1 MEKGV
6 LHGNIDKNRKGGNKN
21 QSGYTLVELI
31 VVICIVLILAG
42 GAVFGVMTWIRWSQF
57 KEQNEYAKTLFS
69 AAQNQLTEYSENGRL
84 DKFRRVLASDG
95 GYKNKVNVKDLFYSE
110 EEGSEAY
117 EKRLDLLWP
126 ASAGKTDKEKYRGE
140 ICYLKG
146 NGETY
151 KQYQEYK
158 AGKGEKPDEEI
169 LALYDMLL
177 PYVYD
182 SSILNAAVCVEFT
195 PEEGQVFS
203 VLYSNQN
210 DDFEYNSSNHA
221 KRGTVDITNRETSVR
236 KERMVGYYGVDSLA
250 VATTPKA
257 EQPSI
262 KKVKLNNE
270 GTLNLS
276 FMVTNKDGNAVT
288 NMDYTILVLDKD
300 TDNDKETQRLKI
312 VLDGRK
318 LTKKENTTEPIICS
332 VTRYDTDGKEW
343 TTSDYPMLAWLEN
356 ENTVRLILDA
366 ADLSAATY
374 YYNELYGSY
383 QDNPKTTPILDNL
396 KNTYSFHRFCVDTE
410 NILCK
415 VKGVGKDYKPTAV
428 RKSNVSHT
436 YFGEYTKKSSSGTDK
451 VTYTLKNARH
461 LYNVRYVEDFTP
473 KKAVSGAADRE
484 WTYQLAE
491 NINWQK
497 FIKDGYL
504 YDTDNIYKKKDWNS
518 LTAQVAPVKDTATP
532 FPSVGNLKSTS
543 VLEGADEKTN
553 TISGLIIKEDANSS
567 TAVYGTEINNGKD
580 GKSTIQYI
588 KNGPAGLF
596 VKNEG
601 KITNMV
607 LDQISVEGSASV
619 GAFCG
624 ENKGTLVDLTVAN
637 SDAKNMPSTVVGKT
651 DVGGIAGK
659 DTGSLQMQYKNL
671 VNRASVRGVTYVG
684 GIIGQ
689 LKVEK
694 DDKTALIE
702 WCKNYG
708 AVEAAPVNLEKNQD
722 KKKMQEMLSQAKYIG
737 GIVGLC
743 SNKTN
748 KADNLQVSNCV
759 SSPQYLQEDM
769 EELFAAD
776 EKLLEKLNG
785 VYVGGIAGY
794 NENSKIINCN
804 TEQEKN
810 KEGYIFGYQYVGG
823 IVGFNE
829 SLAEANLDGKDESN
843 RGEKNTN
850 EANVIGCDYVGGIC
864 GINAARSG
872 EDNEFHVANPDYTRN
887 EEKIVANWINEG
899 IVAGYGNYVGG
910 ITGLNTGIV
919 ENCSSEVA
927 ADDTARNIT
936 DAASLKGD
944 YVGGI
949 AGYNNGKITSGTV
962 SDYLNTTIR
971 MVCYITG
978 RNYVGGIVGYNDVD
992 ASVENYEL
1000 EGGFIKGTGV
1010 FVGGYAGFNSS
1021 VELLR
1026 NNTLKSN
1033 PNEVTGGYCVSGTIG
1048 GNIISTDDR
1057 ISTEFTTDN
1066 FLGKVYATAFT
1077 GGFIGYNRIL
1087 PDLDVDAKSFI
1098 TNLSSLIT
1106 EAVSEEK
1113 SLSENVKYIDDSD
1126 YDPEGNK
1133 SEGTLTIK
1141 GIQEHET
1148 EQSMRFGSLT
1158 GDIYVGGVIGYN
1170 SPYTSLTIKNVV
1182 NKTPITAL
1190 SAIENDKESQNED
1203 QYGFLYSYAG
1213 GVIGRSGIWVEI
1225 DNCRNM
1231 DVGDVVTQGTYLG
1244 GICEVNEG
1252 LIKNCSVSSIGTAGR
1267 SYVGGITGFNKG
1279 EIKNCSFTNKTI
1291 TGNDYVGGIAAQN
1304 YGTISGTWLF
1314 GGIVN
1319 ASGSYVGGIAGANSA
1334 EGSIILIQDGD
1345 SVSDTSMATANAEI
1359 KAGGTYVGGITGYN
1373 AGQIQNK
1380 RNVNDSEDFEFFTFT
1395 GSIIGDKMAGGF
1407 VGESVSENQVIQ
1419 NVKNA
1424 AIVVAGNGNA
1434 GGIVGITSGGIDN
1447 CWNAGNISAASE
1459 GDAGGIVSVNYSDI
1473 KNCSNTGTVSAAN
1486 GMCGGITGENSGI
1499 IEDSFVLAGNETL
1512 IFEGMKCA
1520 GGISGINKGTISA
1533 CKITGN
1539 QGMPVIISNTVNSK
1553 VSDVGAVTGINYG
1566 NILLTE
1572 DAVVLCEV
1580 KTYTSGSSIGG
1591 IAGSNLGTIANSG
1604 IKDIESNSAVVR
1616 DTKIGFAG
1624 TNANYANIGGAA
1636 GVNDGSINRCNISA
1650 DITGDLGTTDTGYG
1664 GIAGVN
1670 NSSISKCAYS
1680 GNLLTNG
1687 SADNIVNLG
1696 GIAGRNNAG
1705 GSISNSYIGFRDNT
1719 LIETDKDA
1727 KKSGVGYAGGI
1738 GRLKYK
1744 GITMSDCANYG
1755 NIMSN
1760 GTAAAGIIATFY
1772 QTDKGA
1778 AVVFDSCKNYG
1789 NISSGNNAGGIVG
1802 YAHKEASGIK
1812 GTYTDCL
1819 NEGCITGSPAGGILG
1834 DGQNQKGSFYR
1845 CRNYGNNGNTNTKM
1859 AGIVNGSYTTMVDCV
1874 SIGNSKNVANAS
1886 GGNIV
1891 DSYYLGT
1898 DTLNPPTTEDEIVY
1912 ISGVSPSAISGYPSD
1927 NLWKEMN
1934 DSAEGQRRFKYNRND
1949 GNLTL
1954 DFYKGYRITN
1964 FGIYWANDEKNKN
1977 LIRQYKFK
1985 ISCNNSAYYL
1995 NQEGKWVS
2003 DKNSGCEFISY
2014 GQNTPNASYW
2024 SINLDGENLIKN
2036 ITFEFSSVVDGTIEN
2051 GVFKTDNTSKN
2062 YVCVYGVSASQG
2074 DTEKN
2079 GFTSTADD
2087 YLKSRKEYAEAKT
2100 VLETCQKE
2108 EQDAKDK
2115 LSEMQEYLYDWTIK
2129 AKTLDGKEVNTANE
2143 KFVFDNLKEGGKDQ
2157 KRERYTIDNRKGG
2170 VIGNGFLIKLS
2181 APESG
2186 AEKISSLKILWGG
2199 SSNIK
2204 EEYNDNKA
2212 EVRQYS
2218 YKVKINYKDGTSS
2231 GDLDSDKDRTSSG
2244 DFYDIAKEE
2253 DLSGILNIEKE
2264 VSSIDIMISKV
2275 TGNSGQRGFA
2285 CLWYIAI
2292 GNPDFPGEE
2301 AYKEAIADYEAKVTA
2316 TQEAQARYAQAS
2328 DDFEKSLIFTGSIKN
2343 AGLCGKN
2350 TETEDSEKTD
2360 SIWGYKAV
2368 VTRENETFEITG
2380 NEAISE
2386 SPFKITGLRLDPS
2399 SGWKDTTSDK
2409 LGSRY
2414 KVYKEVDPKIRE
2426 YYRIKTPENPDS
2438 IKNISIDNSGGELNI
2453 TWTHTG
2459 TKYYADQIVY
2469 KVTDE
2474 SGKAIVNTFAKPE
2487 EISYGIEK
2495 KIIKTPD
2502 EWVGCK
2508 IDVYIRSIGSS
2519 YVEQD
2524 YSAEQYGPEPGKE
2537 VQRGTSAWAGS
2548 SRELLMPQAAPKI
2561 HLELGAYDV
2570 NGNADGDE
2578 FVAVL
2583 ENKDD
2588 YKDDKATKIQLTILN
2603 KNITI
2608 DTERGISEGLDISS
2622 NGNQVITSYAEAV
2635 PGKYEKSTSVSVQSA
2650 IYGSEALKN
2659 NDYVKTIFHDF
2670 YGDRPGNLYN
2680 QVMMEKIGD
2689 VTELYMNS
2697 ELLVNAPFDLENGE
2711 IFHCNLTLASGNS
2724 HVASNGVEM
2733 TSKLNHLPDNLL
2745 DYDSITV
2752 RTYPWRSQS
2761 DVCWYGHQVAENIT
2775 EEELLRYIKDRNSED
2790 ESLWLRDTSRN
2801 NESVFGEDGL
2811 ANGYI
2816 LRRDT
2821 DGKYEI
2827 IYSSIL
2833 AYGDEQHYLKQVDQ
2847 KKYTVDQNACKVTA
2861 ESYSRDI
2868 QPKPVIENI
2877 IPLQED
2883 GVNYVFTWDVG
2894 IGEQDAVYD
2903 ITLKG
2908 YTSKED
2914 KTGVLLGTST
2924 VDKNTPGSYQES
2936 EKSWS
2941 VSFEDKER
2949 TWNYPRVSIS
2959 IVRAGTANAVSG
2971 STIKFPSGSE
2981 MEFAVPLRLSQI
2993 SKPVLQLHTK
3003 EEGTEKNSLLYDTV
3017 WNAVPKEERPH
3028 TAAYEVCVQRAEGDE
3043 GAVSSYTEKAGLDA
3057 ALETAGKLYGKKPE
3071 VDVTEGEQEKV
3082 YSWAENVDGNKVEK
3096 TMALIWT
3103 TEGTYT
3109 LTKNLTEIWTFAS
3122 DDEMRDS
3129 DTWSRILDL
3138 NDYERGEM
3146 ITVSVRAC
3154 ADETTT
3160 EYRDGIDGV
3169 AREIT
3174 LPNRLT
3180 VPDTANL
3187 TASPEYMPHED
3198 GVRDT
3203 FVTLQEFIRDGV
3215 TLSMSDTGENYY
3227 RGKYQ
3232 IAAAV
3237 FDEREADD
3245 VSVMPAG
3252 DAPSEEDAGGYW
3264 NSGAV
3269 ATLKGKAAETAMT
3282 GDFADSTYTLENID
3296 PAYAGKWLKIALR
3309 SVSDSNISSWWSD
3322 EDDTTEN
3329 TVNYQWI
3336 RIPRIRVEEPKIT
3349 EGAASV
3355 YYDLTSGNCTLESV
3369 PEYVPAVQT
3378 ELDFKLQSYS
3388 DGYRIQRIRKAKESN
3403 TDELNAY
3410 RYDADWIYLED
3421 DNNGGY
3427 NIFCST
3433 SADTPLDIQSD
3444 GEEPVCRED
3453 ETAVF
3458 VQNIQAGDTAVLPV
3472 KEETVQNILDNP
3484 VSTQMILSW
3493 MPKEEEKEAYFRLI
3507 LPDAETIMDY
3517 ADEANLFTSQASV
3530 QAVILGD
3537 DPEQERLA
3545 GYESSEISSW
3555 YRYKPTQIEQ
3565 ATAVTTL
3572 YDYSDAVEVQSGV
3585 SIEAS
3590 VWKDTA
3596 YKLTEKTADGYSIYQ
3611 VKILDSDQERVLD
3624 LRNLSAYY
3632 DISSETNILALKDA
3646 VYAQYAGK
3654 WISFREARVT
3664 EANGGNIS
3672 RWSDWTVPIVLP
3684 KLIVESPEVTETTA
3698 QAEYILHRTQGDDVP
3713 KQFDARQYSWL
3724 CERGIHDKIEGY
3736 QIQIGQGEDSFYAEI
3751 KRDEDN
3757 IWYYTSPAG
3766 EQIAVTDTLTLLQT
3780 ESTVQE
3786 GAETYTLSAEVI
3798 LNLTQTENG
3807 WQFTVTVPVQEIS
3820 VKEENNRLSFTFDC
3834 NMILDPIPVND
3845 NYETN

>member
-1 MEKGV
+1 M
-6 LHGNIDKNRKGGNKN
+6 
-21 QSGYTLVELI
+21 
-31 VVICIVLILAG
+31 
-42 GAVFGVMTWIRWSQF
+42 
-57 KEQNEYAKTLFS
+57 
-69 AAQNQLTEYSENGRL
+69 
-84 DKFRRVLASDG
+84 
-95 GYKNKVNVKDLFYSE
+95 
-110 EEGSEAY
+110 
-117 EKRLDLLWP
+117 
-126 ASAGKTDKEKYRGE
+126 
-140 ICYLKG
+140 
-146 NGETY
+146 
-151 KQYQEYK
+151 
-158 AGKGEKPDEEI
+158 
-169 LALYDMLL
+169 
-177 PYVYD
+177 
-182 SSILNAAVCVEFT
+182 
-195 PEEGQVFS
+195 
-203 VLYSNQN
+203 
-210 DDFEYNSSNHA
+210 
-221 KRGTVDITNRETSVR
+221 
-236 KERMVGYYGVDSLA
+236 
-250 VATTPKA
+250 
-257 EQPSI
+257 
-262 KKVKLNNE
+262 
-270 GTLNLS
+270 
-276 FMVTNKDGNAVT
+276 
-288 NMDYTILVLDKD
+288 
-300 TDNDKETQRLKI
+300 
-312 VLDGRK
+312 
-318 LTKKENTTEPIICS
+318 
-332 VTRYDTDGKEW
+332 
-343 TTSDYPMLAWLEN
+343 
-356 ENTVRLILDA
+356 
-366 ADLSAATY
+366 
-374 YYNELYGSY
+374 
-383 QDNPKTTPILDNL
+383 
-396 KNTYSFHRFCVDTE
+396 
-410 NILCK
+410 
-415 VKGVGKDYKPTAV
+415 
-428 RKSNVSHT
+428 
-436 YFGEYTKKSSSGTDK
+436 
-451 VTYTLKNARH
+451 
-461 LYNVRYVEDFTP
+461 
-473 KKAVSGAADRE
+473 
-484 WTYQLAE
+484 
-491 NINWQK
+491 
-497 FIKDGYL
+497 
-504 YDTDNIYKKKDWNS
+504 
-518 LTAQVAPVKDTATP
+518 
-532 FPSVGNLKSTS
+532 
-543 VLEGADEKTN
+543 
-553 TISGLIIKEDANSS
+553 
-567 TAVYGTEINNGKD
+567 
-580 GKSTIQYI
+580 
-588 KNGPAGLF
+588 
-596 VKNEG
+596 
-601 KITNMV
+601 
-607 LDQISVEGSASV
+607 
-619 GAFCG
+619 
-624 ENKGTLVDLTVAN
+624 
-637 SDAKNMPSTVVGKT
+637 
-651 DVGGIAGK
+651 
-659 DTGSLQMQYKNL
+659 
-671 VNRASVRGVTYVG
+671 
-684 GIIGQ
+684 
-689 LKVEK
+689 
-694 DDKTALIE
+694 
-702 WCKNYG
+702 
-708 AVEAAPVNLEKNQD
+708 
-722 KKKMQEMLSQAKYIG
+722 
-737 GIVGLC
+737 
-743 SNKTN
+743 
-748 KADNLQVSNCV
+748 
-759 SSPQYLQEDM
+759 
-769 EELFAAD
+769 
-776 EKLLEKLNG
+776 
-785 VYVGGIAGY
+785 
-794 NENSKIINCN
+794 
-804 TEQEKN
+804 
-810 KEGYIFGYQYVGG
+810 
-823 IVGFNE
+823 
-829 SLAEANLDGKDESN
+829 
-843 RGEKNTN
+843 
-850 EANVIGCDYVGGIC
+850 
-864 GINAARSG
+864 
-872 EDNEFHVANPDYTRN
+872 
-887 EEKIVANWINEG
+887 
-899 IVAGYGNYVGG
+899 
-910 ITGLNTGIV
+910 
-919 ENCSSEVA
+919 
-927 ADDTARNIT
+927 
-936 DAASLKGD
+936 
-944 YVGGI
+944 
-949 AGYNNGKITSGTV
+949 
-962 SDYLNTTIR
+962 
-971 MVCYITG
+971 
-978 RNYVGGIVGYNDVD
+978 
-992 ASVENYEL
+992 
-1000 EGGFIKGTGV
+1000 
-1010 FVGGYAGFNSS
+1010 
-1021 VELLR
+1021 
-1026 NNTLKSN
+1026 
-1033 PNEVTGGYCVSGTIG
+1033 
-1048 GNIISTDDR
+1048 
-1057 ISTEFTTDN
+1057 
-1066 FLGKVYATAFT
+1066 
-1077 GGFIGYNRIL
+1077 
-1087 PDLDVDAKSFI
+1087 
-1098 TNLSSLIT
+1098 
-1106 EAVSEEK
+1106 
-1113 SLSENVKYIDDSD
+1113 
-1126 YDPEGNK
+1126 
-1133 SEGTLTIK
+1133 
-1141 GIQEHET
+1141 
-1148 EQSMRFGSLT
+1148 
-1158 GDIYVGGVIGYN
+1158 
-1170 SPYTSLTIKNVV
+1170 
-1182 NKTPITAL
+1182 
-1190 SAIENDKESQNED
+1190 
-1203 QYGFLYSYAG
+1203 
-1213 GVIGRSGIWVEI
+1213 
-1225 DNCRNM
+1225 
-1231 DVGDVVTQGTYLG
+1231 
-1244 GICEVNEG
+1244 
-1252 LIKNCSVSSIGTAGR
+1252 
-1267 SYVGGITGFNKG
+1267 
-1279 EIKNCSFTNKTI
+1279 
-1291 TGNDYVGGIAAQN
+1291 
-1304 YGTISGTWLF
+1304 
-1314 GGIVN
+1314 
-1319 ASGSYVGGIAGANSA
+1319 
-1334 EGSIILIQDGD
+1334 
-1345 SVSDTSMATANAEI
+1345 
-1359 KAGGTYVGGITGYN
+1359 
-1373 AGQIQNK
+1373 
-1380 RNVNDSEDFEFFTFT
+1380 
-1395 GSIIGDKMAGGF
+1395 
-1407 VGESVSENQVIQ
+1407 
-1419 NVKNA
+1419 
-1424 AIVVAGNGNA
+1424 
-1434 GGIVGITSGGIDN
+1434 
-1447 CWNAGNISAASE
+1447 
-1459 GDAGGIVSVNYSDI
+1459 
-1473 KNCSNTGTVSAAN
+1473 
-1486 GMCGGITGENSGI
+1486 
-1499 IEDSFVLAGNETL
+1499 
-1512 IFEGMKCA
+1512 
-1520 GGISGINKGTISA
+1520 
-1533 CKITGN
+1533 
-1539 QGMPVIISNTVNSK
+1539 
-1553 VSDVGAVTGINYG
+1553 
-1566 NILLTE
+1566 
-1572 DAVVLCEV
+1572 
-1580 KTYTSGSSIGG
+1580 
-1591 IAGSNLGTIANSG
+1591 
-1604 IKDIESNSAVVR
+1604 
-1616 DTKIGFAG
+1616 
-1624 TNANYANIGGAA
+1624 
-1636 GVNDGSINRCNISA
+1636 
-1650 DITGDLGTTDTGYG
+1650 
-1664 GIAGVN
+1664 
-1670 NSSISKCAYS
+1670 
-1680 GNLLTNG
+1680 
-1687 SADNIVNLG
+1687 
-1696 GIAGRNNAG
+1696 
-1705 GSISNSYIGFRDNT
+1705 
-1719 LIETDKDA
+1719 
-1727 KKSGVGYAGGI
+1727 
-1738 GRLKYK
+1738 
-1744 GITMSDCANYG
+1744 
-1755 NIMSN
+1755 
-1760 GTAAAGIIATFY
+1760 
-1772 QTDKGA
+1772 
-1778 AVVFDSCKNYG
+1778 
-1789 NISSGNNAGGIVG
+1789 
-1802 YAHKEASGIK
+1802 
-1812 GTYTDCL
+1812 
-1819 NEGCITGSPAGGILG
+1819 
-1834 DGQNQKGSFYR
+1834 
-1845 CRNYGNNGNTNTKM
+1845 
-1859 AGIVNGSYTTMVDCV
+1859 
-1874 SIGNSKNVANAS
+1874 
-1886 GGNIV
+1886 
-1891 DSYYLGT
+1891 
-1898 DTLNPPTTEDEIVY
+1898 
-1912 ISGVSPSAISGYPSD
+1912 
-1927 NLWKEMN
+1927 
-1934 DSAEGQRRFKYNRND
+1934 
-1949 GNLTL
+1949 
-1954 DFYKGYRITN
+1954 
-1964 FGIYWANDEKNKN
+1964 
-1977 LIRQYKFK
+1977 
-1985 ISCNNSAYYL
+1985 
-1995 NQEGKWVS
+1995 
-2003 DKNSGCEFISY
+2003 
-2014 GQNTPNASYW
+2014 
-2024 SINLDGENLIKN
+2024 
-2036 ITFEFSSVVDGTIEN
+2036 
-2051 GVFKTDNTSKN
+2051 
-2062 YVCVYGVSASQG
+2062 
-2074 DTEKN
+2074 
-2079 GFTSTADD
+2079 
-2087 YLKSRKEYAEAKT
+2087 
-2100 VLETCQKE
+2100 
-2108 EQDAKDK
+2108 
-2115 LSEMQEYLYDWTIK
+2115 
-2129 AKTLDGKEVNTANE
+2129 
-2143 KFVFDNLKEGGKDQ
+2143 
-2157 KRERYTIDNRKGG
+2157 
-2170 VIGNGFLIKLS
+2170 IKLS

-2275 TGNSGQRGFA
+2275 TGNSGQKGFA

-2659 NDYVKTIFHDF
+2659 NDYVKTTFHDF

-2689 VTELYMNS
+2689 FTELYMNS

-2790 ESLWLRDTSRN
+2790 KSLCLRDTSRN
-2801 NESVFGEDGL
+2801 NEPVFGEDGL

-2861 ESYSRDI
+2861 ESYSHDI

-2877 IPLQED
+2877 MPLQED

-3017 WNAVPKEERPH
+3017 WNAVPKEERPY

-3057 ALETAGKLYGKKPE
+3057 ALETAGKLYGKKPG
-3071 VDVTEGEQEKV
+3071 VYVTEGEQEKV
-3082 YSWAENVDGNKVEK
+3082 YSWVENVDGNKVEK

-3103 TEGTYT
+3103 TEDTYT

-3403 TDELNAY
+3403 SDELNAY
-3410 RYDADWIYLED
+3410 RYDADWIYLEA

-3472 KEETVQNILDNP
+3472 KEETVQNILDKP

-3834 NMILDPIPVND
+3834 NMILEPIPVND